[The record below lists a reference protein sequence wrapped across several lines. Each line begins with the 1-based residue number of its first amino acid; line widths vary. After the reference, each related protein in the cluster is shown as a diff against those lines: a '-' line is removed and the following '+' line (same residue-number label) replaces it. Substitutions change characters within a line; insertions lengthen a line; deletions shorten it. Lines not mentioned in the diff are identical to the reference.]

1 MPSDPLS
8 ALLAAAPP
16 LTVLVLMTGLRMG
29 GAKAGP
35 AGWLAALLIA
45 VLHFGAGGELLLYAH
60 LRAVILTLDVVLIVW
75 TALALYQVVRAAG
88 ALDVIAHWF
97 SGLTDDVV
105 LRALLPGW
113 VFASF
118 LQGVGGFGVPVAVTA
133 PLLVGIGLPPLTAV
147 IVPFIGHAWA
157 VTFGSLGSSFIALIG
172 VTGQPAALLAP
183 PTALLLGLAAP
194 VCGALAAHAAGG
206 LRGLWRALPA
216 VLVIGAV
223 MAIVQYL
230 VAVAGLWNIAS
241 ACAGLAGL
249 VTGLWVTRRRRW
261 RGQPAA
267 KAPDQ
272 AVGPPLRLA
281 LAPYLILIVLAVVL
295 IGVQPVK
302 AALGQLR
309 LALHVPQLETSLGWV
324 TPATGAAGVGIPL
337 LVHGASVLLYSTTL
351 AYWLYRRRG
360 WLERGATRQVLQG
373 VRRQGVRPAI
383 GILAMVAMATV
394 MQYAGM
400 TRALAEW
407 FSQAVAPDWYT
418 LVGTLIGALG
428 SFMTGSNTNSNA
440 VFAGLQLDSAQLM
453 GLSVSLVL
461 ALQTASGAI
470 GSMMAPARIM
480 VGAGTVGIGQGDEGR
495 VLRSLLL
502 YGSLMLLLLALVGW
516 LLLRAGY

>member
-1 MPSDPLS
+1 MPTDPLS
-8 ALLAAAPP
+8 VLLAAAPP

-35 AGWLAALLIA
+35 AGWLVALLVAI
-45 VLHFGAGGELLLYAH
+45 VCFGAGGELLLYAH
-60 LRAVILTLDVVLIVW
+60 LRALVLTLDVVLIVW

-88 ALDVIAHWF
+88 ALDVISHWF
-97 SGLTDDVV
+97 RGLTGD
-105 LRALLPGW
+105 LLLGW

-133 PLLVGIGLPPLTAV
+133 PLLVGIGLAPLPAV
-147 IVPFIGHAWA
+147 IVPFIGHSWA
-157 VTFGSLGSSFIALIG
+157 VTYGSLGSSFIALTG
-172 VTGQPAALLAP
+172 ATGQPAALLAP
-183 PTALLLGLAAP
+183 PTSILLGLAAP
-194 VCGALAAHAAGG
+194 VCGALAAYAAAG
-206 LRGLWRALPA
+206 LRGLWRALPPL
-216 VLVIGAV
+216 LVIGAV
-223 MAIVQYL
+223 MALVQYAMS
-230 VAVAGLWNIAS
+230 VIDLWNIAS

-249 VTGLWVTRRRRW
+249 ATGLLLTRGRRW
-261 RGQPAA
+261 RGTGAADTAGQKQGPAL
-267 KAPDQ
+267 
-272 AVGPPLRLA
+272 PLA
-281 LAPYLILIVLAVVL
+281 IAPYVILIVLAVAL

-309 LALHVPQLETSLGWV
+309 LSLQIPQLETSLGWV
-324 TPATGAAGVGIPL
+324 TPATDEAGVGIPL
-337 LVHGASVLLYSTTL
+337 LVHGASVLLYSTLL

-360 WLERGATRQVLQG
+360 WLERGAARQVLQG
-373 VRRQGVRPAI
+373 VRRQGLRPAI

-407 FSQAVAPDWYT
+407 LSQAVAPDWYA

-461 ALQTASGAI
+461 ALQTSAGAI
-470 GSMMAPARIM
+470 ASMMAPAKIL
-480 VGAGTVGIGQGDEGR
+480 VGASTVGIGQGDEGR

-502 YGSLMLLLLALVGW
+502 YGSLILGVMALIAW

>member
-16 LTVLVLMTGLRMG
+16 LTVLVLMTVLRMG
-29 GAKAGP
+29 GAQAGP
-35 AGWLAALLIA
+35 AGWLVALLIA
-45 VLHFGAGGELLLYAH
+45 VLRFGAGGELLLHAH

-75 TALALYQVVRAAG
+75 TALALYQVVRMAG

-97 SGLTDDVV
+97 SGLTGDVV
-105 LRALLPGW
+105 LRVLLPGW

-133 PLLVGIGLPPLTAV
+133 PLLVGIGLSPLTAV

-183 PTALLLGLAAP
+183 PTAILLGLAAP
-194 VCGALAAHAAGG
+194 GCGALAAHAAGG

-223 MAIVQYL
+223 MAVTQYL

-241 ACAGLAGL
+241 AGAGLAGL

-261 RGQPAA
+261 RGQVADNA
-267 KAPDQ
+267 SDQ
-272 AVGPPLRLA
+272 AMGPPLRLA
-281 LAPYLILIVLAVVL
+281 LAPYLILIVLAVAL

-309 LALHVPQLETSLGWV
+309 LALQIPQLETSLGWV
-324 TPATGAAGVGIPL
+324 TPAGGVGIPL

-360 WLERGATRQVLQG
+360 WLERGAARQVLQG

-407 FSQAVAPDWYT
+407 FSQAVAPDWYAP
-418 LVGTLIGALG
+418 VGTLIGALG
-428 SFMTGSNTNSNA
+428 AFMTGSNTNSNA

-453 GLSVSLVL
+453 GLSVPLVL
-461 ALQTASGAI
+461 ALQTAAGAI

-480 VGAGTVGIGQGDEGR
+480 VGAGTVGIGPGDEGR

-502 YGSLMLLLLALVGW
+502 YGALMLALLALIAW

>member
-1 MPSDPLS
+1 MPTDPLS
-8 ALLAAAPP
+8 VLLAAAPP

-35 AGWLAALLIA
+35 AGWLVALLVAI
-45 VLHFGAGGELLLYAH
+45 LRFGAGGELLLHAH

-88 ALDVIAHWF
+88 ALDVIARWF
-97 SGLTDDVV
+97 SGLTGDVV
-105 LRALLPGW
+105 LRVLLPGW

-133 PLLVGIGLPPLTAV
+133 PLLVGIGLAPLPAV

-172 VTGQPAALLAP
+172 VTGQAAALLAP
-183 PTALLLGLAAP
+183 PTAILLGLAAP
-194 VCGALAAHAAGG
+194 GCGALAAHAAGG

-223 MAIVQYL
+223 MAAVQYL

-249 VTGLWVTRRRRW
+249 VTGLWVTRWRRW
-261 RGQPAA
+261 RGQVADD
-267 KAPDQ
+267 APDR
-272 AVGPPLRLA
+272 AAGPPLRLA
-281 LAPYLILIVLAVVL
+281 IAPYVILIVLAVVL

-302 AALGQLR
+302 AALGQWR
-309 LALHVPQLETSLGWV
+309 LALQVPQLETSLGWV
-324 TPATGAAGVGIPL
+324 TPAGAVGIPL
-337 LVHGASVLLYSTTL
+337 LVHGASVLLYSTLL

-360 WLERGATRQVLQG
+360 WLERGAARQVLQG
-373 VRRQGVRPAI
+373 VRRQGLRPAI

-407 FSQAVAPDWYT
+407 LSQAVAPDWYA

-428 SFMTGSNTNSNA
+428 AFMTGSNTNSNA

-461 ALQTASGAI
+461 ALQTSAGAI

-480 VGAGTVGIGQGDEGR
+480 VGVSTVGIGQGDEGR

-502 YGSLMLLLLALVGW
+502 YGSLILVVMALVAW